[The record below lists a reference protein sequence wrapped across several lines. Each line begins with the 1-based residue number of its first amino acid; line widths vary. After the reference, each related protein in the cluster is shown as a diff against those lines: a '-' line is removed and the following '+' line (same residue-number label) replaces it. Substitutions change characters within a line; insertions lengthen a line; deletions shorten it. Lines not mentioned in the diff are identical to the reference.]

1 MLFFALLLAMR
12 LTPEAPDVPLKQPQ
26 IAVSGK
32 SVALAYGAGNVVYFA
47 RSEDGGKTFSKPI
60 KVGEESRLA
69 LGRHRGPRIV
79 FAGTNLVITAETHEA
94 AGKGGDLLA
103 WSSADGGKHWTSAVR
118 VNDVPT
124 SAREGLHGTA
134 AAADGTVWVVW
145 LDLRQK
151 GMRLYGSVSKDA
163 GKTWSANQLVYS
175 SPDGHICECCH
186 PTAYI
191 GPKGELY
198 AMWRN
203 WLSGSRD
210 MYYAVSTDRKT
221 WTSHKLGEGTWQLN
235 ACPMDG
241 GGLAFDGSG
250 QLHSAWR
257 REGLIYAAPANG
269 KEVALGKGKD
279 PSIAGGKDGVYVAW
293 TDGTAVKV
301 MKLGAK
307 QPITVGEGAFPVL
320 SGSGAVYLTWEHQGA
335 INVEQVP

>member
-12 LTPEAPDVPLKQPQ
+12 LTPEAPNVPLKQPQ

-32 SVALAYGAGNVVYFA
+32 TVALAYGAGNVVYFA

-79 FAGTNLVITAETHEA
+79 FAGTSLVITAETHEA

-103 WSSADGGKHWTSAVR
+103 WSSADGGKHWTSPVR

-134 AAADGTVWVVW
+134 AAVDGTVWVVW

-151 GMRLYGSVSKDA
+151 GMRLYGSLSKDA

-175 SPDGHICECCH
+175 SQDGHICECCH
-186 PTAYI
+186 PTAFI
-191 GPKGELY
+191 GPRGELY

-221 WTSHKLGEGTWQLN
+221 WTASQAGRRHLAAERLSDGRRRSGLRWKWPDYTRRGVVRALFTPRPQAEKKSHLAKERTQQSLAARMVSTWH
-235 ACPMDG
+235 
-241 GGLAFDGSG
+241 G
-250 QLHSAWR
+250 QT
-257 REGLIYAAPANG
+257 APR
-269 KEVALGKGKD
+269 
-279 PSIAGGKDGVYVAW
+279 
-293 TDGTAVKV
+293 
-301 MKLGAK
+301 
-307 QPITVGEGAFPVL
+307 
-320 SGSGAVYLTWEHQGA
+320 
-335 INVEQVP
+335 